1 MTEKTFAFKSG
12 VYGLIPVLRGLF
24 NCERNFGNY
33 SLPSSTIF
41 GVRLCSG
48 IVLSRDSKLG
58 WREL

>member
-12 VYGLIPVLRGLF
+12 GYGLIPALRGLF

-33 SLPSSTIF
+33 SLVPPFSALAC
-41 GVRLCSG
+41 VLG
-48 IVLSRDSKLG
+48 IVLSRNSKLG